1 MTRVKNKER
10 ILKAERERQRVI
22 YKRITIRLLS
32 DFSAETFR
40 PEGGQHDLFKF
51 LKGKNLQPRI
61 LYPAR
66 LSFKI
71 GEIKNFSDKQ

>member
-1 MTRVKNKER
+1 MAKEN
-10 ILKAERERQRVI
+10 ILKIQKESKGSHTRKPI
-22 YKRITIRLLS
+22 KLS
-32 DFSAETFR
+32 ADFSAENFLAVR
-40 PEGGQHDLFKF
+40 EWHDLFKI
-51 LKGKNLQPRI
+51 LKRKNRKPRV